1 MWQVGEILQP
11 KYSPLWDIF
20 NNKIP
25 HFSGDAT
32 QIWTAEI
39 GVKIEGLPL
48 SDHYKINFHMIA

>member
-1 MWQVGEILQP
+1 MTSGGDITAKIQP
-11 KYSPLWDIF
+11 IMR
-20 NNKIP
+20 
-25 HFSGDAT
+25 HFQQQNSTSQGDAT